1 MRLVAAAGSEWSR
14 WGAET
19 GAGRLVGDAGRGLVH
34 HVRSSV
40 GRNYSPSYVITLV
53 NERQAGTQAG
63 QRACEAIENQELRMG
78 LISRRTFLQGAAA
91 AACAG
96 LGSGAESLFGNPLG
110 LPLGLQLYSVRDLL
124 PKDYDGTL
132 QNLGALGYREV
143 EAAGFF
149 DHSASEVKQAMGRA
163 GLNCVGA
170 HYSLAKLQ
178 PQLNAIIR
186 FGKDLGLEF
195 IICAAPMAKDAPT
208 GSKAPLT
215 LEDWRWNAEQFNRI
229 GERMHTAG
237 LLFGYHN
244 HMHEFRAENGVLPYD
259 ELLRLTDPA
268 YVKMELDCGWMVL
281 GGQSPADYLS
291 RYPERYYLLH
301 VKDFKI
307 VGAVNPAAPPPSTEL
322 GHGSIDYLPI
332 FEAAKKA
339 RVKHAFVEQEEF
351 DMAPLEALRV
361 DAEYMRALKV

>member
-1 MRLVAAAGSEWSR
+1 
-14 WGAET
+14 
-19 GAGRLVGDAGRGLVH
+19 
-34 HVRSSV
+34 
-40 GRNYSPSYVITLV
+40 
-53 NERQAGTQAG
+53 
-63 QRACEAIENQELRMG
+63 MG
-78 LISRRTFLQGAAA
+78 LISRRTFLHGAAAA

-96 LGSGAESLFGNPLG
+96 LGSDAESLFATPLG

-132 QNLGALGYREV
+132 RKLGALGYREV

-178 PQLNAIIR
+178 PQLDEIIR
-186 FGKDLGLEF
+186 FGRDLGLEF
-195 IICAAPMAKDAPT
+195 IICASPMAKDAAPE
-208 GSKAPLT
+208 SKARLT

-229 GERMHTAG
+229 GERMHAAG

-244 HMHEFRAENGVLPYD
+244 HMHEFRADNGVLPYD

-281 GGQSPADYLS
+281 GGQSPAEYLS
-291 RYPERYYLLH
+291 RYPERYYTLH

-322 GHGSIDYLPI
+322 GHGSIDYRPI
-332 FEAAKKA
+332 FEAAKKT
-339 RVKHAFVEQEEF
+339 RVKHVFVEQEEF

-361 DAEYMRALKV
+361 DAEYMKALTV